1 DKLACILV
9 EGDNGYSFHY
19 EKDYLDSSNPKAI
32 SLTLPL
38 SQNTYHSKVLFPFF
52 DGLIPEGWL
61 LEIEILLELFLYIQ
75 WKKIMSNCLFCYQS
89 VETGEYH
96 TACSKKFFGT
106 TQVPTLELDREKL
119 NQLAQITVN
128 ERLALTGV
136 QPKISLSL
144 NGEKGNKR
152 LTLIDAVNAVVKC
165 FDGQT
170 LKTNRFTLEKTAQI
184 LRRAKEQATGVSTI
198 NFDVEELIGYRNSA
212 VQITSDQVFEN
223 IVSVQRDHYLIEN
236 QKLDVVKGANIGYNF
251 TIEMET
257 GTGKTYTY
265 IRTMYE
271 LNKKYGWSKFI
282 IVVPSIAI
290 REGVFKTFELT
301 QDHFQEIYGHK
312 ISPFIYNSSRPQD
325 IETFASDG
333 RISVMVINTQAFAA
347 RGADAR
353 RIHQELDHFGSR
365 KPIDII
371 AQTRPIIIID
381 EPQSVGKE
389 GSVTLKSMQEF
400 QPLFTLRYSATH
412 AEEYNKIYRLDA
424 LDAYN
429 KKLVKKIQVKGINL
443 KGSSGTTGYLYLE
456 YISLSTNKPPLAYL
470 EYEKRSGNGVKRV
483 REKLEQGTD
492 LYEISGGLPAY
503 KNCLITEVNGYHN
516 KIVVNGQDI
525 YPGDIIN
532 DKDEL
537 AFRRIQIRETILSHL
552 QKEKVLF
559 EKGIKVLSLFFIDSV
574 EKYRKYNEMGE
585 EELGEYAQIFEEEY
599 KNAINQFIDLF
610 HQDYTDYVIETDVNK
625 TSKVYAPG
633 SYLDYLQR
641 DDADRVHNG
650 YFSIDKKGKPVD
662 PTIKRGSEDSD
673 DVSAYD
679 LIMKDKERLLSFSE
693 PTRFIFSHSALK
705 EGKVLINEK
714 GETTRLTEEDAKKL
728 NKFLYKHDIL
738 DDDDKITTEGK
749 ELIEKNE
756 VPVPEYLVAYASA
769 VSQLLQTVYNGEGI
783 KPEDDRSTVTMTVN
797 KNFAKK
803 EFQELWKKISLKTVY
818 EVNFDTEKL
827 INESKIRLNADLH
840 ISERKYEI
848 KTGEMREVSKEELKD
863 GTAINVTKTDSKK
876 LSSDLY
882 TQVAYD
888 IVGEIEAQTNLKR
901 STIVEI
907 LKKINPNTFALLRKN
922 PEEFIVKS
930 AKLINEIK
938 ASLII
943 NNIAYHKTEES
954 FDAKTV
960 FTNAKNVLRTEEI
973 LQKHIYDFLETDSKI
988 EREFTKNLEQATEVI
1003 VYAKL
1008 PKGFYIATPVAN
1020 YSPDWAIVLDSEKST
1035 NITSLNV
1042 EKIALLFPNCVTETA
1057 EGKRIDFDLLKQE
1070 LSTEIVEGNK
1080 ERYRLEWP
1088 GKREAIVTANIP
1100 TNNTLRP
1107 VREDSVD
1114 FDTTENI
1121 YIEGD
1126 NLEVLK
1132 LLQESYLNKIKMI
1145 YIDPPYNTGKDFVYK
1160 DNFAKSGEEELLES
1174 GQKDEYGQR
1183 LQANPE
1189 TSGRYHS
1196 DWL

>member
-1 DKLACILV
+1 MKLQFKEQDFQIQAV
-9 EGDNGYSFHY
+9 E
-19 EKDYLDSSNPKAI
+19 
-32 SLTLPL
+32 
-38 SQNTYHSKVLFPFF
+38 
-52 DGLIPEGWL
+52 
-61 LEIEILLELFLYIQ
+61 
-75 WKKIMSNCLFCYQS
+75 
-89 VETGEYH
+89 
-96 TACSKKFFGT
+96 
-106 TQVPTLELDREKL
+106 
-119 NQLAQITVN
+119 
-128 ERLALTGV
+128 
-136 QPKISLSL
+136 
-144 NGEKGNKR
+144 
-152 LTLIDAVNAVVKC
+152 AVVKC
-165 FDGQT
+165 FEGQT
-170 LKTNRFTLEKTAQI
+170 LKSNSFTLEKTAEI
-184 LRRAKEQATGVSTI
+184 LRKAKEQAKGVATLD
-198 NFDVEELIGYRNSA
+198 FAVEELIGYRNSA
-212 VQITSDQVFEN
+212 VQITSEQVFEN
-223 IVSVQRDHYLIEN
+223 VVDVQREHYLIEN
-236 QKLDVVKGANIGYNF
+236 QKLDIVKGANIGYNF

-282 IVVPSIAI
+282 IIVPSIAI

-312 ISPFIYNSSRPQD
+312 ISPFIYNSARPQD

-365 KPIDII
+365 RPIDII
-371 AQTRPIIIID
+371 AQTKPIIIID

-389 GSVTLKSMQEF
+389 GSVTLKSMEDF

-412 AEEYNKIYRLDA
+412 LEEYNKIYRLDA

-443 KGSSGTTGYLYLE
+443 KGSSGTTGYFYLE
-456 YISLSTNKPPLAYL
+456 YISLSANKPPMAYL
-470 EYEKRSGNGVKRV
+470 EFEKRSGNGVKRV

-492 LYEISGGLPAY
+492 LYELSGGLPAY
-503 KNCLITEVNGYHN
+503 KNCTITEVNGYLN
-516 KIVVNGQDI
+516 KIVINGQDI
-525 YPGDIIN
+525 YPGDMIN

-552 QKEKVLF
+552 QKEKLLF

-679 LIMKDKERLLSFSE
+679 LIMKDKERLLTFTE

-705 EGKVLINEK
+705 EGWDNPNVFQICALKNVDSGSQTRRRQEVGRGMRLAVDKNGIRQDFELIGEQVHDLNVLTVIASESYEDFAKGLQTEIAKSLKERPVKADTKFFFGKVLTNEM
-714 GETTRLTEEDAKKL
+714 GETMRLTEEDAKKL

-738 DDDDKITTEGK
+738 DEDDKITPEGK
-749 ELIEKNE
+749 ELIEKNQ
-756 VPVPEYLVAYASA
+756 VPVPENLVAYASA

-783 KPEDDRSTVTMTVN
+783 KPEDDRNTVPLTMN

-827 INESKIRLNADLH
+827 INDSKIRLNADLH

-848 KTGEMREVSKEELKD
+848 KTGEMGELDKNVLKEGE
-863 GTAINVTKTDSKK
+863 AIYVTQTDSKK

-882 TQVAYD
+882 TEVAYD
-888 IVGEIEAQTNLKR
+888 IVGEIEALTNLKR
-901 STIVEI
+901 STIVEV
-907 LKKINPNTFALLRKN
+907 LKKIEPKTFALLRKN
-922 PEEFIVKS
+922 PEEFIAKS
-930 AKLINEIK
+930 AKLINETK

-960 FTNAKNVLRTEEI
+960 FTNGKNVLRTEEI

-1008 PKGFYIATPVAN
+1008 PKGFYVATPVAN
-1020 YSPDWAIVLDSEKST
+1020 YSPDWAIVLDNEKVKHIYFVAETKGSDDT
-1035 NITSLNV
+1035 NDLRGVESL
-1042 EKIALLFPNCVTETA
+1042 KIHCAKKHFKSISNGEV
-1057 EGKRIDFDLLKQE
+1057 KFDVIATYDKLRDIAQ
-1070 LSTEIVEGNK
+1070 LS
-1080 ERYRLEWP
+1080 
-1088 GKREAIVTANIP
+1088 
-1100 TNNTLRP
+1100 
-1107 VREDSVD
+1107 
-1114 FDTTENI
+1114 
-1121 YIEGD
+1121 
-1126 NLEVLK
+1126 
-1132 LLQESYLNKIKMI
+1132 
-1145 YIDPPYNTGKDFVYK
+1145 
-1160 DNFAKSGEEELLES
+1160 
-1174 GQKDEYGQR
+1174 
-1183 LQANPE
+1183 
-1189 TSGRYHS
+1189 
-1196 DWL
+1196 